1 MIKKKEP
8 KGVCHR
14 SPQPYFCAY
23 VMAWLEK
30 SPQMEVLGKT
40 PEERLKRINQGGLT
54 IRTTLKPGM
63 QKAAQKEIERA
74 APIGNKSNIGGSIVT
89 VEPGTG
95 KVLVMAQASD
105 FAKYQT
111 NLNVDQE
118 YGGGPFGYQYGSIA
132 KTFAVVT
139 ALQEGM
145 PLEGKIKVPYADTK
159 KAHTF
164 DGDDVV
170 NAKCGSNEPWEV
182 TNDFP
187 SGGKN
192 ISLKEGLSQSI
203 NTWAAQLVIELGPCK
218 VHELTTKL
226 GVHMANGD
234 PILPVISNITLG
246 SGSSTPMAIA
256 SAYAVFASG
265 GKYCEP
271 YPVTSITAPDE
282 KGKKQEIKVPGPKCK
297 EVIDPDVAA
306 GITWMMKETLR
317 SGTAAGLWD
326 VSARPAAGK
335 TGTTEKFN
343 QSWFVGYTRQLSTAV
358 WVGNV
363 KVADKNGDL
372 YTLSGKCF
380 GDYGCHNEVFGS
392 TVAAPGL
399 GEGDEGDERGHGRQ
413 GLRVPVRR
421 HPPGR
426 HREVAAAHVHPAAD
440 VHLHPADLRP
450 EPRRR
455 ADHRPEAEAE
465 EHPAAE
471 AGRRRQLTG
480 LTPDEHGPGTRGV
493 PGRSVSRPGQR
504 PESTCLTMA
513 ATRPPSARP
522 ATSAWAAFITV
533 PMSRMLLAPVCV
545 TARSTTARR
554 SSSPSWAGR

>member
-8 KGVCHR
+8 KGTCHR

-63 QKAAQKEIERA
+63 QKDAQDEIERA

-187 SGGKN
+187 SGGKLMT
-192 ISLKEGLSQSI
+192 LKEGLSQSI

-282 KGKKQEIKVPGPKCK
+282 KGKKQEIKVPGPKCE

-306 GITWMMKETLR
+306 GITWMMEETLR

-326 VSARPAAGK
+326 VDARPAAGK

-358 WVGNV
+358 WIGNV

-372 YTLSGKCF
+372 YSLSGKCF
-380 GDYGCHNEVFGS
+380 GDYGCHNDVFGS
-392 TVAAPGL
+392 TVAAPVWAKVMKDMSEGMDVKDFESPSDEIRR
-399 GEGDEGDERGHGRQ
+399 GDTQKWPQPTYTPPPTYTQPAPDPGDEPKPDKPKNTPPPNRDGD
-413 GLRVPVRR
+413 
-421 HPPGR
+421 
-426 HREVAAAHVHPAAD
+426 D
-440 VHLHPADLRP
+440 D
-450 EPRRR
+450 
-455 ADHRPEAEAE
+455 
-465 EHPAAE
+465 
-471 AGRRRQLTG
+471 
-480 LTPDEHGPGTRGV
+480 
-493 PGRSVSRPGQR
+493 
-504 PESTCLTMA
+504 
-513 ATRPPSARP
+513 
-522 ATSAWAAFITV
+522 
-533 PMSRMLLAPVCV
+533 
-545 TARSTTARR
+545 
-554 SSSPSWAGR
+554 